1 MRAVF
6 VHQSDAAVDAA
17 EGDQIKAD
25 EAHAH
30 RSVAVPQRLA
40 PRERQTVRLL
50 GRPPASLRDGEYWTR
65 LVVTAKGGMLPVS
78 GVSDTSA
85 IRVGLN
91 LEVRTILP
99 VFYRKGV
106 LATGATMGNIRTA
119 VSGDSL
125 EIRARLERQGSAA
138 FIGTLRGSLVDSTG
152 TEVGRF
158 ATPLAVYFD
167 VEPRLT
173 MPLAHHR
180 PGRYQLRLE
189 LATEREDLE
198 PDILLQTRPIRDSV
212 AVQIP

>member
-1 MRAVF
+1 
-6 VHQSDAAVDAA
+6 
-17 EGDQIKAD
+17 
-25 EAHAH
+25 
-30 RSVAVPQRLA
+30 VA
-40 PRERQTVRLL
+40 
-50 GRPPASLRDGEYWTR
+50 
-65 LVVTAKGGMLPVS
+65 
-78 GVSDTSA
+78 DTSA

-106 LATGATMGNIRTA
+106 LATGATMGNIRAA

-173 MPLAHHR
+173 MPLTRHR

-198 PDILLQTRPIRDSV
+198 PDILLQARPIRDSV
-212 AVQIP
+212 TVLIP